1 MITIKQGIELF
12 ASIKAKKIYRNFE
25 SESKITVVN
34 NSAEETLPKT
44 LLFTDSFGCASFKVY
59 LKGGLVPSGES
70 QMTLVYDGIYK
81 RDVCTEKE
89 ISLNGSNAV
98 LKINCAT
105 SGGGG
110 GEEGGG
116 ESGGGAVAPLI
127 QGKNVSLINRAD
139 IDFNNIGFDTLYYSP
154 IASPIT
160 ELRFWGDIS
169 TITYNGL
176 PYVANTFIPY
186 ADIVSGL
193 VVHHAPD
200 VDSAVS
206 YGVYYSVK
214 DLAGNQSEPAIINI
228 SNNTFATINWS
239 DKFVLVRESD
249 SGSFTKFFTINY
261 SGATGQVVT
270 ADEIVY
276 VNSDVNYFTV
286 SINETKTL
294 SGSGSLEFKLDI
306 ELLENYLHN
315 VSFIIFGTV
324 ILSIRTTIVIPP
336 VPQVIIE
343 QQKNTTP

>member
-34 NSAEETLPKT
+34 NGAEETLPKT
-44 LLFTDSFGCASFKVY
+44 LLFTDSFGCASFNVY
-59 LKGGLVPSGES
+59 LKEAILLNGES
-70 QMTLVYDGIYK
+70 EVALIYDGIYK
-81 RDVCTEKE
+81 RDTCTEKN

-116 ESGGGAVAPLI
+116 ESGAVAPLI
-127 QGKNVSLINRAD
+127 QVKNVSLINRAD

-186 ADIVSGL
+186 TDIVSGL

-239 DKFVLVRESD
+239 DKFVLVKGD
-249 SGSFTKFFTINY
+249 AGSFTRLFTINY
-261 SGATGQVVT
+261 SGATGQSVT
-270 ADEIVY
+270 LGDIKY
-276 VNSDVNYFTV
+276 INSDLNLFNV

-294 SGSGSLEFKLDI
+294 SGSGSLEFKIEGELSEDDI
-306 ELLENYLHN
+306 YNI
-315 VSFIIFGTV
+315 SFMIFGTV
-324 ILSIRTTIVIPP
+324 ILSIRASIVIPP
-336 VPQVIIE
+336 IIIE
-343 QQKNTTP
+343 